1 MTALGKTLT
10 VFVFLLSLVWCWLT
24 VNAFATRTNWKTQ
37 AEAAKAQAVAAAD
50 RAREW
55 EAEVT
60 SLRAAAEAQAKKLA
74 DTIAERDRT
83 IVALQKDNG
92 DLKRDYDRKL
102 AAEKDAEVKAALQLK
117 NNQATLE
124 QINGLKV
131 AKDAVEKK
139 LIDATRSEQAA
150 KDAALAQKIE
160 ADSVKIRNE
169 QLELTN
175 LQMAEQLR
183 DIRLGRS
190 GAPGKSPIVPVRPD
204 LRGSVVRMDGDLVTI
219 SIGADTGVAPG
230 AVLDVGRLS
239 PAKYLGRVRILEVS
253 PKEAVGTFEPAG
265 GGRATGDNRPRPGD
279 LISVLN

>member
-37 AEAAKAQAVAAAD
+37 ADAAKGHAAAAAD

-60 SLRAAAEAQAKKLA
+60 ALRATAEAQAKKLA
-74 DTIAERDRT
+74 DTITERDRT

-124 QINGLKV
+124 QINGLKI

-139 LIDATRSEQAA
+139 LIDATRSEQLA
-150 KDAALAQKIE
+150 KDTALAQKIE
-160 ADSVKIRNE
+160 ADAVKIRNE
-169 QLELTN
+169 QLELQA

-190 GAPGKSPIVPVRPD
+190 GAPGKGPVVPVRSD
-204 LRGSVVRMDGDLVTI
+204 IRGSVVRTEGGLVTI
-219 SIGADTGVAPG
+219 SIGADAGVSSG
-230 AVLDVGRLS
+230 AVLDVSRLN
-239 PAKYLGRVRILEVS
+239 PAKYLGQLRIIGVS

-265 GGRATGDNRPRPGD
+265 GVRATGDGRPKAGD
-279 LISVLN
+279 LINVLN

>member
-150 KDAALAQKIE
+150 KDAA
-160 ADSVKIRNE
+160 
-169 QLELTN
+169 
-175 LQMAEQLR
+175 
-183 DIRLGRS
+183 
-190 GAPGKSPIVPVRPD
+190 
-204 LRGSVVRMDGDLVTI
+204 
-219 SIGADTGVAPG
+219 
-230 AVLDVGRLS
+230 
-239 PAKYLGRVRILEVS
+239 KYLGRVRILEVS